1 MVLGGGVFGRWLGY
15 EWEALM
21 NEINI
26 LVKETLESSLASS
39 AIWKHS
45 GKTALNE
52 RETGLH

>member
-39 AIWKHS
+39 AMWKHS